1 MTELLQSDF
10 FRELGTTALMF
21 IVFYLV
27 LQFFKSSIES
37 LIKQQ
42 SDFISK
48 MFELYNK
55 LLDTTTFNSS
65 ILQKI
70 DEKIKQ
76 IYESKLKE
84 LAGNNQ

>member
-1 MTELLQSDF
+1 MLEVLESNF
-10 FRELGTTALMF
+10 IKELGATALMF

-27 LQFFKSSIES
+27 LQFNKSSIEA

-55 LLDTTTFNSS
+55 LLDTTVFNSS
-65 ILQKI
+65 LLQRI
-70 DEKIKQ
+70 DDKIKTGQ
-76 IYESKLKE
+76 ICPFINKKE
-84 LAGNNQ
+84 EDK